1 MCESVVI
8 EDTNGDTVEID
19 ISYNALLLD
28 VQDSSTWTTGE
39 AQLLLELPQAI
50 ELRDAIDKFIQILSK
65 KRLT

>member
-1 MCESVVI
+1 MRESVVI

-28 VQDSSTWTTGE
+28 VQDSSTCTTGE